1 MPRDLTFIGI
11 LWLRANEATPLAAE
25 TNQPDQWA
33 GRILAS
39 AEPLLAATARP
50 TVTIDAPMNS
60 DVEALQESLE
70 RVRELLASPSSDMNH
85 DLLNLIGAIRGYAEM
100 LYEDIALL
108 HPALK
113 ETLPAVLSAVDSTQV
128 TLELP
133 TTDESSTTKTEA
145 PGVILAVDD
154 MPKTAS

>member
-39 AEPLLAATARP
+39 AEPLLAAAARP
-50 TVTIDAPMNS
+50 TVTIDAPMDS
-60 DVEALQESLE
+60 DVQALHEGLE
-70 RVRELLASPSSDMNH
+70 RIRLLLASPSSDMNH
-85 DLLNLIGAIRGYAEM
+85 ELLNLIGAIRGYAEM

-108 HPALK
+108 HPALRD
-113 ETLPAVLSAVDSTQV
+113 TLPFY
-128 TLELP
+128 P
-133 TTDESSTTKTEA
+133 R
-145 PGVILAVDD
+145 
-154 MPKTAS
+154 